1 MGTIIING
9 KRFEGND
16 VTIRDGKVVID
27 GKPQDGEL
35 HGDVELQVVEG
46 VFGSAECVASVTCG
60 EVWGN
65 VAAGASVTGENVG
78 GSIQAGGS
86 VTAGDRAGGAIQAV
100 AFALADNG
108 LRKTKKR

>member
-9 KRFEGND
+9 KRFVGNNI
-16 VTIRDGKVVID
+16 TIRNGKVVID
-27 GKPQDGEL
+27 GKAQDGEMK
-35 HGDVELQVVEG
+35 GVVEVRVIEG
-46 VFGSAECVASVTCG
+46 VLGRVECDASVTCG

>member
-46 VFGSAECVASVTCG
+46 VFGSAECVASVT
-60 EVWGN
+60 
-65 VAAGASVTGENVG
+65 AGASVTGENVG